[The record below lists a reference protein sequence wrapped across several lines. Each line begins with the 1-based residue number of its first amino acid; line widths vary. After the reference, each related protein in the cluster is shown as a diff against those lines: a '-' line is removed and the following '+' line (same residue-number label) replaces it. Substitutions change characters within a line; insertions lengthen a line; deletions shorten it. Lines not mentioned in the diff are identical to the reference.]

1 MYKIFLCLRYLRTR
15 YIVLA
20 SIISVMLGVATM
32 IVVNSVMSGFANEM
46 QTRIHGILGDI
57 MVTSTTSD
65 GFYDPEGQM
74 QKIRD
79 TLGDKVVGMTPI
91 CTTVGVLT
99 YKTRILDA
107 DGFEREAQL
116 TEQVCIVGVDERSK
130 GSVGDFGQFL
140 QHPENREQ
148 LSFALREGGY
158 DTFEGQKMTQSRG
171 ILNRF
176 LPASSQKG
184 PNGKIQ
190 ERTDMKKAGWTHRRE
205 YYGDPLPGVEIITDP
220 ALHVE
225 TRDTASADLPSMKD
239 AEQDEAE
246 PLAVIDTTKPV
257 SAPTDHPM
265 DDPPEPPALPEE
277 FTSGQTKT
285 PSPFDVAGNAEPAAG
300 SAAVDGMESTEDLGN
315 AGNTESAADA
325 ENADVSAEVAETGAF
340 PNAADDSFD
349 PFGAPVG
356 MTFDPLKEAHPGI
369 IIGIGMAMYRTP
381 EGRDNFYLLPGRDV
395 MLTFPDCNIRPEGV
409 TGHFT
414 CVDLYESKMSEYDS
428 QFVFVPMSTLQELR
442 GMPNK
447 ANQIQIQLRKDVD
460 LDEACMALQK
470 VFDPQLFS
478 CRTWRDDKMPLLQAV
493 DMEIAI
499 LNVLLFM
506 IIAVSGFGIL
516 AIFYMVVTDKTRDI
530 GILKALGA
538 SSWGIMCIFLMYGLS
553 LGIVGAGLG
562 LIMGLVFV
570 CNINEIADFLS
581 WMLGREVFPPDIYY
595 FYQIPYDI
603 SLPTVGWIVGGALLI
618 AVLAS
623 VFPAWHASR
632 LQPVESLRYE

>member
-79 TLGDKVVGMTPI
+79 TLGDQVVGMTPI

-107 DGFEREAQL
+107 EGFEREAQL

-130 GSVGDFGQFL
+130 GSVGDFGKFL
-140 QHPENREQ
+140 QHPENRKQ
-148 LSFALREGGY
+148 LSFDLREGGY

-176 LPASSQKG
+176 FPESSQKG
-184 PNGKIQ
+184 PNGKVQ
-190 ERTDMKKAGWTHRRE
+190 ERTDMKRAGWGHRRE

-220 ALHVE
+220 ELHVE
-225 TRDTASADLPSMKD
+225 TRNTASAELPTMKD

-246 PLAVIDTTKPV
+246 PLAIIDTTKPV

-265 DDPPEPPALPEE
+265 DDPPEPPALPNE
-277 FTSGQTKT
+277 TLAGSAKT
-285 PSPFDVAGNAEPAAG
+285 PSPFDVAGDAEAPNAEITAAG
-300 SAAVDGMESTEDLGN
+300 GTDEHSAGSVNGESE
-315 AGNTESAADA
+315 
-325 ENADVSAEVAETGAF
+325 ENAEEDEYVPELAGSVAF

-349 PFGAPVG
+349 PFGEPVG
-356 MTFDPLKEAHPGI
+356 LTFDPMKETHPGI
-369 IIGIGMAMYRTP
+369 IVGIGMAMYRSA
-381 EGRDNFYLLPGRDV
+381 GGKDDFLLLPGRDV

-414 CVDLYESKMSEYDS
+414 CVDLYESKMSEYDGS
-428 QFVFVPMSTLQELR
+428 FVFVPMSTLQELR

-447 ANQIQIQLRKDVD
+447 ANQIQIQLREGAD
-460 LDEACMALQK
+460 LDEACMKLQK
-470 VFDPQLFS
+470 VFDSQLFS

-562 LIMGLVFV
+562 LVMGLVFV

-603 SLPTVGWIVGGALLI
+603 SLSTVGWIVGGALLI